1 MEDRIGWRE
10 SNRRNTEEKWH
21 NCWGYQDQQRACRMA
36 QAPAEK
42 REHTGSAEKERVATK
57 RAVGKY
63 AGAAFAKRRNRG
75 VGPEHQMVRW
85 ERVQVSESRTLAR
98 ERGQSR
104 SR

>member
-1 MEDRIGWRE
+1 MSQIGGIQKR
-10 SNRRNTEEKWH
+10 SGIIVGATETNK
-21 NCWGYQDQQRACRMA
+21 ACRMA

-42 REHTGSAEKERVATK
+42 REHTGSVEKERVATE

-63 AGAAFAKRRNRG
+63 TGAAFAKRRNRG
-75 VGPEHQMVRW
+75 VGPEYQMVRW

-98 ERGQSR
+98 EGGQSR